1 MARSSLR
8 NVMRLIDAAKE
19 TLPPEQ
25 SFLNDLKRSIEMT
38 ADKYSGLPS
47 KTYKPSGMNCIRASY
62 YQIMGALKSIGC
74 ILNCSVL

>member
-1 MARSSLR
+1 MARQSLKS
-8 NVMRLIDAAKE
+8 VIRLIESTKE
-19 TLPPEQ
+19 KVPVEQ
-25 SFLNDLKRSIEMT
+25 DFLQNLKRSIELT
-38 ADKYSGLPS
+38 ADKDSRLPS